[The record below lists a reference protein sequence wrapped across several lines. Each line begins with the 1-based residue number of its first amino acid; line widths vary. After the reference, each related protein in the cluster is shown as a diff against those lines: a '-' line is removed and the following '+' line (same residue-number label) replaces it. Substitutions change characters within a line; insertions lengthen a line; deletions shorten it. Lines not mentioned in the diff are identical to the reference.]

1 MTTGV
6 RRSGVVALPRSEA
19 YIVLSVHAFDEG
31 LPTTAADTEASC
43 EPTP

>member
-19 YIVLSVHAFDEG
+19 HIVLNVRAFDEG
-31 LPTTAADTEASC
+31 VRTTAADTEASC